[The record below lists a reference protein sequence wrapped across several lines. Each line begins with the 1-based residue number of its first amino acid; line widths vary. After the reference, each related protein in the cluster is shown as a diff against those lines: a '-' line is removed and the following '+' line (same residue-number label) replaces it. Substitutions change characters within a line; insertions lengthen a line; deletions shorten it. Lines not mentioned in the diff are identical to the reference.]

1 MVMAV
6 TDMAMKMT
14 GQYES
19 PLTVRAQVQV
29 EKGFMKAS
37 VTVKNDNTDN
47 GRVEEHQV
55 NQDFGYTL
63 DAGNEW
69 K

>member
-1 MVMAV
+1 
-6 TDMAMKMT
+6 MKMT

-19 PLTVRAQVQV
+19 PLTMRTQVQV

-37 VTVKNDNTDN
+37 VTVKNDKKN
-47 GRVEEHQV
+47 GRVEEHYV
-55 NQDFGYTL
+55 NQDFNYEL
-63 DAGNEW
+63 DANNTW

>member
-1 MVMAV
+1 
-6 TDMAMKMT
+6 MT
-14 GQYES
+14 GPYES

-69 K
+69 SK

>member
-1 MVMAV
+1 
-6 TDMAMKMT
+6 MT

>member
-1 MVMAV
+1 
-6 TDMAMKMT
+6 MKMT

-37 VTVKNDNTDN
+37 VIKNDADN
-47 GRVEEHQV
+47 GRVEEHEV
-55 NQDFGYTL
+55 NQGFDYKL
-63 DAGNEW
+63 DANNTWSGISN
-69 K
+69 KN

>member
-1 MVMAV
+1 
-6 TDMAMKMT
+6 MKMT

-19 PLTVRAQVQV
+19 PLTVRTQVQL

-37 VTVKNDNTDN
+37 VTVKNDKEN
-47 GRVEEHQV
+47 GRVQEHQV
-55 NQDFGYTL
+55 NTDFNYEL
-63 DAGNEW
+63 DANNTW

>member
-1 MVMAV
+1 
-6 TDMAMKMT
+6 MT

-55 NQDFGYTL
+55 NQDFGYKL

-69 K
+69 SK

>member
-1 MVMAV
+1 MI
-6 TDMAMKMT
+6 MKMVR
-14 GQYES
+14 QYES
-19 PLTVRAQVQV
+19 PLTMRTQVQL

-37 VTVKNDNTDN
+37 VTVKNDKEN

-69 K
+69 SK

>member
-1 MVMAV
+1 
-6 TDMAMKMT
+6 MKMT
-14 GQYES
+14 RQYES

-37 VTVKNDNTDN
+37 VTVKNDKEN
-47 GRVEEHQV
+47 GRVEEHEV
-55 NQDFGYTL
+55 NTNFNYEL
-63 DAGNEW
+63 DANNTW

>member
-1 MVMAV
+1 
-6 TDMAMKMT
+6 MKMVR
-14 GQYES
+14 QYES
-19 PLTVRAQVQV
+19 PLTMRTQVQV

-47 GRVEEHQV
+47 GRVKDHQV
-55 NQDFGYTL
+55 NTDFNYEL
-63 DAGNEW
+63 DANNTW

>member
-1 MVMAV
+1 
-6 TDMAMKMT
+6 MKMT
-14 GQYES
+14 RQYES

-37 VTVKNDNTDN
+37 VTVKNEDSDN
-47 GRVEEHQV
+47 GRVKEHQV
-55 NQDFGYTL
+55 NTDFNYEL
-63 DAGNEW
+63 DANNTW

>member
-1 MVMAV
+1 
-6 TDMAMKMT
+6 MKMT
-14 GQYES
+14 RQYES

-55 NQDFGYTL
+55 NTGFDYTL
-63 DAGNEW
+63 NGDNAWSSN
-69 K
+69 KN

>member
-1 MVMAV
+1 
-6 TDMAMKMT
+6 MKMT
-14 GQYES
+14 RQYES

-37 VTVKNDNTDN
+37 VTVKNADEDN

-55 NQDFGYTL
+55 NPDFNYEL
-63 DAGNEW
+63 DANNTW

>member
-1 MVMAV
+1 
-6 TDMAMKMT
+6 MT

-63 DAGNEW
+63 DVGTEW
-69 K
+69 SKQ

>member
-1 MVMAV
+1 
-6 TDMAMKMT
+6 MKMT

-47 GRVEEHQV
+47 GRVKEHEV
-55 NQDFGYTL
+55 NTEFRYEL
-63 DAGNEW
+63 DGGNEW

>member
-1 MVMAV
+1 
-6 TDMAMKMT
+6 MKMT
-14 GQYES
+14 KQYES
-19 PLTVRAQVQV
+19 PLTVRTQVQV

-47 GRVEEHQV
+47 GRVKEHEV
-55 NQDFGYTL
+55 NKDFGYTL
-63 DAGNEW
+63 DGSNEW

>member
-1 MVMAV
+1 
-6 TDMAMKMT
+6 MKMT
-14 GQYES
+14 RQYES
-19 PLTVRAQVQV
+19 PLTVRAQVQL

-55 NQDFGYTL
+55 NKDFGYTL
-63 DAGNEW
+63 NEDNAW

>member
-1 MVMAV
+1 
-6 TDMAMKMT
+6 MKMT

-63 DAGNEW
+63 DPGNEW
-69 K
+69 SK

>member
-1 MVMAV
+1 
-6 TDMAMKMT
+6 MT

-47 GRVEEHQV
+47 GRVDEHKV
-55 NQDFGYTL
+55 NQGFDYEL
-63 DAGNEW
+63 DANNTW

>member
-1 MVMAV
+1 MI
-6 TDMAMKMT
+6 MKMVR
-14 GQYES
+14 QYES
-19 PLTVRAQVQV
+19 PLTMRTQVQL

-69 K
+69 SK

>member
-1 MVMAV
+1 
-6 TDMAMKMT
+6 MKMVR
-14 GQYES
+14 QYES
-19 PLTVRAQVQV
+19 PLTMRTQVQL

-37 VTVKNDNTDN
+37 VTVKNDKEN

-69 K
+69 SKQ

>member
-1 MVMAV
+1 
-6 TDMAMKMT
+6 MKMT
-14 GQYES
+14 RQYES
-19 PLTVRAQVQV
+19 PLTMRTQVQV

-37 VTVKNDNTDN
+37 VTVKNDDTDN

-55 NQDFGYTL
+55 NTGFNYEL
-63 DAGNEW
+63 DANNTW

>member
-1 MVMAV
+1 
-6 TDMAMKMT
+6 MKMT

-19 PLTVRAQVQV
+19 PLTVRAQVQL

-69 K
+69 SK